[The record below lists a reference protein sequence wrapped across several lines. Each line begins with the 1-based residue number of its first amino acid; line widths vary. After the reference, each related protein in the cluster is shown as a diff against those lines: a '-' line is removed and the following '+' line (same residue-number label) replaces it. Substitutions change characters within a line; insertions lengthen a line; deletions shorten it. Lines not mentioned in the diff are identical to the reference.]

1 MSYYIDVIKSKIGS
15 PAFNAIYVSL
25 LGLINGI
32 AVIFIITKLYDVSF
46 QSDYYLATS
55 LASWS
60 VILDFGLSQTL
71 LYISHDSAK
80 RDRIKLGVLWYA
92 CAACIFGMLLFVS
105 YFFFAG
111 NISIQL
117 FSYLALFLLNSVISM
132 FVSYIRAYKG
142 ESFYWR
148 FRALEFSA
156 YSASI
161 IIFLS
166 FGMGMYAMIVSIS
179 ISLILN
185 VYVIAFNFN
194 IPYAINYSS
203 SFKNWISFIR
213 PTQLKIGVEYISS
226 LIGMK
231 AVLPLV
237 SNSMG
242 MLEVGQ
248 LGLAIT
254 LFSIPLSMSMAVFS
268 TKLNFLV
275 KSYMSNDGGSW
286 MKIFSR
292 AIFTVFLFFLI
303 GSLIILLLI
312 KSNIMKVAG
321 IDLDVRLPTYGNCV
335 FIFISN
341 AVMLLLVFF
350 SSWLRI
356 SKKDTGWQF
365 ILVFSAT
372 QSIFFYFFENVGIS
386 LLFSLIFLIVFSLS
400 SVFFMKKYW

>member
-1 MSYYIDVIKSKIGS
+1 
-15 PAFNAIYVSL
+15 
-25 LGLINGI
+25 
-32 AVIFIITKLYDVSF
+32 
-46 QSDYYLATS
+46 
-55 LASWS
+55 
-60 VILDFGLSQTL
+60 
-71 LYISHDSAK
+71 
-80 RDRIKLGVLWYA
+80 
-92 CAACIFGMLLFVS
+92 
-105 YFFFAG
+105 
-111 NISIQL
+111 
-117 FSYLALFLLNSVISM
+117 
-132 FVSYIRAYKG
+132 
-142 ESFYWR
+142 
-148 FRALEFSA
+148 
-156 YSASI
+156 
-161 IIFLS
+161 
-166 FGMGMYAMIVSIS
+166 
-179 ISLILN
+179 
-185 VYVIAFNFN
+185 
-194 IPYAINYSS
+194 
-203 SFKNWISFIR
+203 
-213 PTQLKIGVEYISS
+213 
-226 LIGMK
+226 MK